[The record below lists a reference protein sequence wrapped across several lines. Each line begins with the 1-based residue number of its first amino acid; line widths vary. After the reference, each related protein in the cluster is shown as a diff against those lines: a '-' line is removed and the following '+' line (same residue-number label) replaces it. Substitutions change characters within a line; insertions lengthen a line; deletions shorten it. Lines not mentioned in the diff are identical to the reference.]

1 VNRADLGF
9 VAVHAVLVVPGMAL
23 LYGTGLVNRIRDLP
37 AAIGPAYLFG
47 VAAVMVAMIALLV
60 IGLNG
65 RLPMFGAVVA
75 AMTVV
80 LAAPR
85 ALAAFRGRRIGSA
98 VEESPERGEPPGR
111 GETWGWW
118 IAVLALVLFFGIG
131 ASAYDRLP
139 IGGDAATIWTF
150 KSIAFFHLGGE
161 LNGVFT
167 GANPGPARLD
177 YPILQPLLESIFYR
191 TMGGEHL
198 QRFHTALW
206 LLYAAFVWTAGWLL
220 RRRGLPR
227 LAVIGPLFA
236 IAVAPA
242 AAKFLASGYADM
254 TVALFAGAGA
264 LCIGIWLD
272 GGPGRFGLL
281 GGLMLAAAANSKNE
295 GQLAAVAVVLA
306 AASVVAFSREHR
318 WRDWLG
324 MAGVTAAGSLPWVLW
339 RSSHDLENVD
349 ARGLFESLDWNLLT
363 DRIDRLGTTL
373 GDLLLR
379 LATQGNWTWLVP
391 TFLALAGIC
400 LVKRT
405 ARPVAA
411 FYLSAGVL
419 MFLGLTW
426 VYWTGHPEIAYW
438 LFSSAERTV
447 AGVVAIAAVGVTHLT
462 SRVLGTP
469 DEPDGRQARAAP
481 SAD

>member
-1 VNRADLGF
+1 VSRADLGF

-23 LYGTGLVNRIRDLP
+23 LYGTGLVNRVRDLP
-37 AAIGPAYLFG
+37 AALGPAYLFG
-47 VAAVMVAMIALLV
+47 VAAVMTAMIALLV
-60 IGLNG
+60 AGLPG
-65 RLPMFGAVVA
+65 RLPLFAVVA
-75 AMTVV
+75 AALTF
-80 LAAPR
+80 LFAAPR
-85 ALAAFRGRRIGSA
+85 VLGALRGRRVASAA
-98 VEESPERGEPPGR
+98 VEEPPRAPAAGR

-118 IAVLALVLFFGIG
+118 IAILALALFFGIG
-131 ASAYDRLP
+131 ASAYDKLP

-191 TMGGEHL
+191 TMGGEQL

-206 LLYAAFVWTAGWLL
+206 ILYASFVWTAGWLL
-220 RRRGLPR
+220 RRRGVPR
-227 LAVIGPLFA
+227 LAVIVPLVTM
-236 IAVAPA
+236 AVAPA

-272 GGPGRFGLL
+272 GAPGRLALL
-281 GGLMLAAAANSKNE
+281 GGLMLAAAANTKNE

-306 AASVVAFSREHR
+306 AAGVVAFSREHR

-324 MAGVTAAGSLPWVLW
+324 MAGITAAGSLPWVLW
-339 RSSHDLENVD
+339 RRSHDLENVD
-349 ARGLFESLDWNLLT
+349 ARGLFEALDWELLT
-363 DRIDRLGTTL
+363 DRMDRLGRTFGEL
-373 GDLLLR
+373 FVQLSN
-379 LATQGNWTWLVP
+379 QGNWTFLVP
-391 TFLALAGIC
+391 AFLALAVVC
-400 LVKRT
+400 LVGRT

-426 VYWTGHPEIAYW
+426 VYWTGHPEIGYW

-447 AGVVAIAAVGVTHLT
+447 AGVVALAAVGVTHLV

-469 DEPDGRQARAAP
+469 DEPERSARTAP
-481 SAD
+481 PG